1 MKINNIIIIISGAF
15 MAVAVS
21 PLAAQQHETTY
32 SYDKLGRLKQT
43 DYDTS
48 KSQKYKYDAAG
59 NRRQVSSGA
68 YDPLPNEAPVV
79 VLDSKSMD
87 EDGSLTIKPLQNDS
101 DPEGD
106 PMTLTTVGSASNGVA
121 TKSGNNVLYSPNTN
135 WSGSDSFSYTVSDGT
150 SSVSGTID
158 VTVNPVNDAPDAND
172 VSRTTQEDV
181 AAEFGVR
188 GNDSDIETPL
198 ASLLITQVSQG
209 ANGSVTITVDSKR
222 VNYSPATDFNGADSF
237 TYTISDGELTDTAT
251 VNVTVNPVN
260 DAPVA
265 VADVYTGIDKSQW
278 TVLNVRG
285 GDYDIDS
292 PNFTVSSASGG
303 FGEKQIIN
311 NNTQVRYRCPSCSST
326 EDGFNYTITD
336 GSLTGSA
343 GVVVFFSS
351 GGGGGVPLF

>member
-1 MKINNIIIIISGAF
+1 MKINNTIIIISGAF
-15 MAVAVS
+15 MAVAFS

-59 NRRQVSSGA
+59 NRRQVSSGV

-79 VLDSKSMD
+79 VLDSKSMN
-87 EDGSLTIKPLQNDS
+87 EDDSLTIKPLQNDS

-106 PMTLTTVGSASNGVA
+106 PITLATVGSASNGVA

-158 VTVNPVNDAPDAND
+158 VTVAPVNDAPVANNT
-172 VSRTTQEDV
+172 SQTITEDV
-181 AAEFGVR
+181 TKTFGVR
-188 GNDSDIETPL
+188 WNDSDVDTPMG
-198 ASLLITQVSQG
+198 SVLITQVTQG
-209 ANGSVTITVDSKR
+209 AKGSVSITSDDERVIYNPATNQNGS
-222 VNYSPATDFNGADSF
+222 DSF
-237 TYTISDGELTDTAT
+237 TYTISDGELSDTASVSISIT
-251 VNVTVNPVN
+251 PVN

-303 FGEKQIIN
+303 FGQKQIIN
-311 NNTQVRYRCPSCSST
+311 NNTQVRYRCPSCSGT

-336 GSLTGSA
+336 GSLTSGA